1 MERKRG
7 TQIKTMQITIFNSTS
22 TLILISNFVDF
33 KGGKQFKYA

>member
-7 TQIKTMQITIFNSTS
+7 TQIKTMQITILTR
-22 TLILISNFVDF
+22 SNFVDF